1 MMDDRDGENEEVRS
15 AAAEAGEASN
25 GSSPPPPKVPDQEEE
40 ALENAWGAVGGEAAS
55 YRRAVVTPPR
65 PVSGPP
71 RPVSVPPLGV
81 SGPSVVLKSKPISV
95 PPPELSPQRP
105 RMNTPPYGSQPPPG
119 AELAGALNV
128 PPLKVPSITAPS
140 APTIVAAP
148 SAPTIVATES
158 APPEAK
164 PVSDSVP
171 PTSRRLAPPPKPRNK
186 SNPTEGEAEN
196 GAAPVVVPSAP
207 PVPDIKASSPPRAPQ
222 KSAPPPVDIDFDTS
236 QADDK
241 PAAKVAAS
249 DGPSPIFV
257 AAATVVGA
265 PIEATPPAEPV
276 EPRRSEPPPPPTH
289 IVVPNDEVPAP
300 PSKPT
305 PAPAIQ
311 VMRIIAVGTPTA
323 ATSAKPAVENLESDD
338 ITEEEPPAPK
348 SDDAMELSDADVSP
362 DSDRPK
368 GAELAKRAPP
378 PPPPAPSES
387 GREDAIS
394 IIPEEVEAGEQK
406 PAVSAKSEHKPPPP
420 PPKRAP
426 SSKRVSEVDL
436 EPASEASPGVKKQ
449 RQRRPWWEELFSED
463 FVRANFKLSDAQVRR
478 EVNFIEESLG
488 VAPGGVVLDLG
499 CGAGHHAVELAS
511 RGYGVVGYD
520 LSLYQLALAA
530 EVAQERDQKIN
541 FLQGDMREM
550 AFEEMF
556 DGVFSWN
563 TTFGYFEE
571 EKNLNVAQRVFK
583 ALKPGGMFLVDVI
596 NRDFAATQSPSS
608 LWYEG
613 DACVCMDD
621 MSVDFIT
628 SRLRVKRSI
637 ILDDGR
643 TREVSY
649 SIRLYSLHELG
660 KLLHEVGFRVT
671 EASGHPNIPGVFFGE
686 QSPRIIMLAQK
697 P

>member
-1 MMDDRDGENEEVRS
+1 MTDDRDGENEKVRS
-15 AAAEAGEASN
+15 AAAEAGEPS
-25 GSSPPPPKVPDQEEE
+25 GSSAPPSKSLDQEEE
-40 ALENAWGAVGGEAAS
+40 ALENAWGSAGEAAS
-55 YRRAVVTPPR
+55 YRRPVAVPPR
-65 PVSGPP
+65 PASGPP
-71 RPVSVPPLGV
+71 LAASVPPRA
-81 SGPSVVLKSKPISV
+81 SAPPVVLKSKPISV

-105 RMNTPPYGSQPPPG
+105 RMDTPPYGSQPPP
-119 AELAGALNV
+119 EPQSPAGSISV
-128 PPLKVPSITAPS
+128 PPLKPPRIVTPSSPTIVTASDAPS
-140 APTIVAAP
+140 AG
-148 SAPTIVATES
+148 
-158 APPEAK
+158 AK
-164 PVSDSVP
+164 GVSDSAP

-186 SNPTEGEAEN
+186 SNPTETAPEG
-196 GAAPVVVPSAP
+196 GAVSISVP
-207 PVPDIKASSPPRAPQ
+207 
-222 KSAPPPVDIDFDTS
+222 APPPVPEIAQASPQAPSDPEPPPLEIDIEIG
-236 QADDK
+236 QEPEEPPAK
-241 PAAKVAAS
+241 PPSDRPSSILEAAVS
-249 DGPSPIFV
+249 
-257 AAATVVGA
+257 VVGA
-265 PIEATPPAEPV
+265 PIEPPPVSDDPV
-276 EPRRSEPPPPPTH
+276 ERKSEPPPPPTH
-289 IVVPNDEVPAP
+289 IVVPSDEVPAP

-311 VMRIIAVGTPTA
+311 VMRIIAVGSPTPPA
-323 ATSAKPAVENLESDD
+323 AAKPEVETLDSDD
-338 ITEEEPPAPK
+338 ITEEEAPAPK
-348 SDDAMELSDADVSP
+348 SDEALELSDADVAP
-362 DSDRPK
+362 DSDRPD
-368 GAELAKRAPP
+368 GAELAAR
-378 PPPPAPSES
+378 PPAPSEA
-387 GREDAIS
+387 GRDDAIS
-394 IIPEEVEAGEQK
+394 IIPEEVEPGGAKK
-406 PAVSAKSEHKPPPP
+406 PAPNVKAEQPKPPPP

-426 SSKRVSEVDL
+426 TSKRVSEADL
-436 EPASEASPGVKKQ
+436 DPNSEANALKKQ

-463 FVRANFKLSDAQVRR
+463 FVRANFKLSEAQVRR

-488 VAPGGVVLDLG
+488 VAPGGIVLDLG
-499 CGAGHHAVELAS
+499 CGAGYHAVELAS

-571 EKNLNVAQRVFK
+571 EKNLNVAQRVFR

-596 NRDFAATQSPSS
+596 NRDYAAAQSPSS

-621 MSVDFIT
+621 MSVDFFT

-643 TREVSY
+643 TREVNY

-660 KLLHEVGFRVT
+660 KLLHDVGFRVT
-671 EASGHPNIPGVFFGE
+671 EASGHPNIPGVFFGQ